1 MKCGREHLV
10 LYHPEVV
17 KYDFTYLRNE
27 EITLCE
33 RNIFV
38 LEVKVLLA
46 VVRLSFCP
54 LVGAFFPGTAQMN
67 FLIFCMRFLGSWS
80 EVLVQKCPK

>member
-1 MKCGREHLV
+1 MKCVREHLV
-10 LYHPEVV
+10 LYHPEAV

-27 EITLCE
+27 EIALCE
-33 RNIFV
+33 RNILV

-54 LVGAFFPGTAQMN
+54 IVRVFFPGTAQMS
-67 FLIFCMRFLGSWS
+67 FLIFLH
-80 EVLVQKCPK
+80 EVLGFLV